1 MGSVWRAYNL
11 QLEIPVAIKLLRPD
25 MGSTDLGQRL
35 RVEARAAAMLAH
47 PSIVRVFD
55 IGESE
60 RGEPFIVMELLLGES
75 LASVLQRGPLPPA
88 SAVGLLLPIAEALGV
103 SHSHG
108 VVHRDLKPD
117 NIFLA
122 AEGGSLRPKLL
133 DFGIAKLTGEHTTHV
148 PTLTQTG
155 TLLGSP
161 DYMSPE
167 QAHGLSDIDERTD
180 IWSFCVV
187 LFEAIA
193 GRVPFPGASCSDVL
207 CSVVADPTPSLQHI
221 AGVDPTLAALIEQ
234 GLAKDRN
241 ARPPSIMMLGQQLA
255 EWLAHQGVRE
265 DASGSSLESKWL
277 GRTSVESSPA
287 IELPLPRKH
296 RRSWLP
302 SAAAI
307 TVGVLVGLWGAAH
320 HLGFKPPSGPLA
332 AEAAQPLPV
341 VAVDSLPLEPA
352 PLAQDATLAAR
363 DSEVVLATEPARLPR
378 PRPSAPP
385 RANAKTPPPRVASLP
400 QAIPARSSRADLIN
414 PY

>member
-1 MGSVWRAYNL
+1 
-11 QLEIPVAIKLLRPD
+11 
-25 MGSTDLGQRL
+25 
-35 RVEARAAAMLAH
+35 
-47 PSIVRVFD
+47 
-55 IGESE
+55 
-60 RGEPFIVMELLLGES
+60 MELLLGES

-88 SAVGLLLPIAEALGV
+88 SAVGLLLPIAEALAV

-133 DFGIAKLTGEHTTHV
+133 DFGIAKLMGEHTTHV

-167 QAHGLSDIDERTD
+167 QAHGRSDIDERTD

-193 GRVPFPGASCSDVL
+193 GRVPFPGSSCSDIL
-207 CSVVADPTPSLQHI
+207 CSVVADPTPSLAHI
-221 AGVDPTLAALIEQ
+221 AGVDATLVALIEQ

-241 ARPPSIMMLGQQLA
+241 ARPPSILMLGQQLA
-255 EWLAHQGVRE
+255 EWLAQQGVRE

-277 GRTSVESSPA
+277 GRTSVDSSPA
-287 IELPLPRKH
+287 IELPLPRKR
-296 RRSWLP
+296 RRSGWLP

-307 TVGVLVGLWGAAH
+307 TLGVLLGLWGAAH
-320 HLGFKPPSGPLA
+320 HLGFKGLSPRTAPVA
-332 AEAAQPLPV
+332 AEAGQPLPV

-352 PLAQDATLAAR
+352 PLARDATLAAR
-363 DSEVVLATEPARLPR
+363 DSEVVLAADPVTLPR
-378 PRPSAPP
+378 PRPSAQP
-385 RANAKTPPPRVASLP
+385 RAKTPPPRVASLP
-400 QAIPARSSRADLIN
+400 QAIPARSSRADLLN